1 MYILSMGRFSC
12 LRSKKE
18 GIKKPWTVSRVVYFF
33 IVHHYRHWITGHFD
47 KANIQISMNQAS

>member
-1 MYILSMGRFSC
+1 MGRFSC